1 MYRITWLIP
10 ALPLA
15 GFIALALRGS
25 KMSKTG
31 VAMTG
36 AGAPLLS
43 AIVASIVGIGFMT
56 DPPAGRAYT
65 QTLWT
70 WFSLNGFNPS
80 IGFYVDPLSVVMALT
95 VTWVSVLI
103 LVYSTRFMAGDEGY
117 SRFFAYMDLFVG
129 SMLVLVFADNL
140 LLLYLG
146 WEGVGLCSYLLIGFW
161 YRKEENARA
170 AFKAFLVT
178 RIGDA
183 ALAVGL
189 FLIYHNLGTLNIQDA
204 MGEASVQWAAGSFMA
219 NAAAGLLLAGALGKS
234 AQLPLQTWLPD
245 AMAGPTPVSALIH
258 AATMVTAGV
267 YLIARTHVFFAIAP
281 EVQHLVAVIG
291 ACTLF
296 VAASSALVQ
305 RDIKRILAYSTMSQ
319 IGYMF
324 LALGIGAWVAA
335 VFHLMVHAFFKSL
348 LFLCA
353 GVVIQAMDDE
363 HDIFRMGGL
372 RKRLPLAF
380 WTCLIG
386 LASLSAVPV
395 VTGGYYSKD
404 LILLETWTSSMGGP
418 YLFYVALAGSL
429 LTSLYSF
436 RLLFAVFFGEPGAGG
451 RIKTDRLMA
460 FPLIILA
467 VLALVGG
474 FFETPRWLGH
484 VSVFSSFIGESLPAF
499 PAAPGRSGE
508 AAVNILSMT
517 ASLGGIIIAC
527 FLFLKRSIPAERTEP
542 RVAPG
547 IVHRFLLSG
556 WGFDRV
562 YDICF
567 VRPVTYIAL
576 KNKND
581 FIDLLYKGVEV
592 ACSVAYVL
600 ARDMQSGRVRRYAA
614 AMAAGAVIFLGMVIF
629 L

>member
-10 ALPLA
+10 VLPFL
-15 GFIALALRGS
+15 GFIVLILRGS
-25 KMSKTG
+25 KMSRKG
-31 VAMTG
+31 IAITG

-43 AIVASIVGIGFMT
+43 AIAASLMGLGFMI
-56 DPPAGRAYT
+56 DPPAGSAYT
-65 QTLWT
+65 QTLRT
-70 WFSLNGFNPS
+70 WFSVDGFSPAM
-80 IGFYVDPLSVVMALT
+80 GFYVDPLSVVMVLT
-95 VTWVSVLI
+95 VTWVSFLI
-103 LVYSTRFMAGDEGY
+103 LLYSTRFMAGDDGY

-129 SMLVLVFADNL
+129 SMLVLVLADNL

-189 FLIYHNLGTLNIQDA
+189 FLIYHNLGTLNIRDA
-204 MGEASVQWAAGSFMA
+204 MAEATNQWAIGSLAA

-267 YLIARTHVFFAIAP
+267 YLVARTHVFLTMAP
-281 EVQHLVAVIG
+281 VVQHLVAFIG

-296 VAASSALVQ
+296 IAASSALAQ

-324 LALGIGAWVAA
+324 LALGVGAWIAA
-335 VFHLMVHAFFKSL
+335 VFHLMIHAFFKSL

-380 WTCLIG
+380 WTCLTG
-386 LASLSAVPV
+386 LASLSAVPL

-404 LILLETWTSSMGGP
+404 LILLDTWTSPMGGP
-418 YLFYVALAGSL
+418 YLFLIALAGSL

-436 RLLFAVFFGEPGAGG
+436 RLFFVVFMGEPEAGTNV
-451 RIKTDRLMA
+451 KTDRLTA
-460 FPLIILA
+460 LPLV
-467 VLALVGG
+467 VLAALALIAG
-474 FFETPRWLGH
+474 FLETPPWLGH
-484 VSVFSSFIGESLPAF
+484 VRVFSSLMGGSLPVF
-499 PAAPGRSGE
+499 AAGSGPGGGL
-508 AAVNILSMT
+508 AVNILSMA
-517 ASLGGIIIAC
+517 ASLGGILVAWL
-527 FLFLKRSIPAERTEP
+527 LFSRRTLPAGG
-542 RVAPG
+542 G
-547 IVHRFLLSG
+547 ILHRFLFSG
-556 WGFDRV
+556 WGFDKA
-562 YDICF
+562 YDVCL
-567 VRPVTYIAL
+567 VRPITYITT

-581 FIDLLYKGVEV
+581 LIDLFYRGVEV
-592 ACSVAYVL
+592 ACSVAYL
-600 ARDMQSGRVRRYAA
+600 LLRDTQSGRVRRYAA